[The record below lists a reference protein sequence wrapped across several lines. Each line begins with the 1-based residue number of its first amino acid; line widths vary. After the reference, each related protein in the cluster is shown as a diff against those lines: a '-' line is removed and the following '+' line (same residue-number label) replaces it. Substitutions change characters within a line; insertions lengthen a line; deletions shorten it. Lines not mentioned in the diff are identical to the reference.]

1 MANNNFLEP
10 NKMTLAEWVDKV
22 LQQSL
27 KKENI
32 KFVFRVC
39 EIWPLNSTTMTSS
52 LVQ

>member
-32 KFVFRVC
+32 KSMFKVC
-39 EIWPLNSTTMTSS
+39 EI
-52 LVQ
+52 